1 MSYRGIQGTYKR
13 ILKGA
18 GLTGQKLGPHLL
30 RHTFATEYCRAG
42 GNLRVLQEI
51 MGHESIDTTMI
62 YVHLAGRQVAE
73 DHAVHSP
80 VRSLATSL

>member
-1 MSYRGIQGTYKR
+1 
-13 ILKGA
+13 
-18 GLTGQKLGPHLL
+18 
-30 RHTFATEYCRAG
+30 
-42 GNLRVLQEI
+42 

-80 VRSLATSL
+80 VRSLAMSL